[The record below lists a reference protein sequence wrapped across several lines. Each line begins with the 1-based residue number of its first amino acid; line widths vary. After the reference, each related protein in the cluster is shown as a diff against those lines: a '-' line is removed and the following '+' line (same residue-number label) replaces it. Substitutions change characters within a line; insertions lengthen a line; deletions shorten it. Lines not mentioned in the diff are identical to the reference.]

1 MQTTIAVLENEYLV
15 ALGLK
20 NCLNMFYP
28 SAEVIVYN
36 SFDDCRHDIERS
48 DGRRPYFVHFF
59 VSDSILALH
68 RNYFLSLPQMTI
80 ALVRRTTPFAAMADF
95 PTLDVTANQQHLLQ
109 NLLNLHKAL
118 EKEPSNGVTLSKREV
133 QVLQCVAKG
142 MLNKEIADALCISQN
157 TVITHR
163 AHITEKLGVHS
174 VAVLTVYA
182 VLNGYVSYSEIYDS

>member
-20 NCLNMFYP
+20 SCLATFYP
-28 SAEVIVYN
+28 SADIIVYN
-36 SFDDCRHDIERS
+36 RFDDCKHDIERS

-68 RNYFLSLPQMTI
+68 RNYFLALPQMTV

-95 PTLDVTANQQHLLQ
+95 PTLDVTGDQQHILQSLLD
-109 NLLNLHKAL
+109 LHKAL
-118 EKEPSNGVTLSKREV
+118 EKKQTETVTLSKREV

-163 AHITEKLGVHS
+163 AHITEKLGIHS
-174 VAVLTVYA
+174 VAALTVYA
-182 VLNGYVSYSEIYDS
+182 VLNGYVSYSEIYES